1 MRLGILAKKIGMSRF
16 YDSGGINHPVTIVKI
31 DNSKVVD
38 IRTIEKNG
46 YNAICLSYGDSKKAP
61 NKITKGFLKKKNL
74 SPFLHSREFRVS
86 EITHSIGDKVGV
98 NNFVEG
104 QFVDVSANSIG
115 KGFAGGMKRH
125 NFSGNRATHGV
136 SISHR
141 SHGSTGQCQ
150 DPGKVFKGKKMAGR
164 LGNVKVTTQNLKIL
178 KVDHDNNLILIRGA
192 VPGHKGSL
200 LKIFD
205 SIKKKQDLSSL
216 SSNQNS
222 SDISK
227 DNTQSA
233 NNTKPEVETSN
244 AVNSVDNP
252 VNQEVISSN
261 KIEQTVEDSKNNI
274 NDKAQK
280 DDKKW
285 NKKLKI

>member
-16 YDSGGINHPVTIVKI
+16 YDSGGVNHPVTIVKI

-38 IRTIEKNG
+38 IRTKEKNG

-141 SHGSTGQCQ
+141 SHGSTGQNQ
-150 DPGKVFKGKKMAGR
+150 DPGRVFKGKKMAGR
-164 LGNVKVTTQNLKIL
+164 MGNKKVTKQNLKIIEID
-178 KVDHDNNLILIRGA
+178 KVNNLLIVKGS
-192 VPGHKGSL
+192 VPGKKNSVIF
-200 LKIFD
+200 LKD
-205 SIKKKQDLSSL
+205 SIKKS
-216 SSNQNS
+216 
-222 SDISK
+222 
-227 DNTQSA
+227 
-233 NNTKPEVETSN
+233 
-244 AVNSVDNP
+244 
-252 VNQEVISSN
+252 
-261 KIEQTVEDSKNNI
+261 
-274 NDKAQK
+274 
-280 DDKKW
+280 
-285 NKKLKI
+285 